1 MVSSD
6 IDVLLQSRRRRDL
19 KLKAPIHNS
28 DAASISQRQSRSR
41 TNSTSANTVALM
53 RQVLD
58 LQDDYDFSIVLSQAE
73 KLKPGIIEWVT
84 VYLQSRLPPISQGL

>member
-1 MVSSD
+1 MIFSD
-6 IDVLLQSRRRRDL
+6 IDVLLQSRRRRDM
-19 KLKAPIHNS
+19 KMKASIHNS
-28 DAASISQRQSRSR
+28 DAANISQNKSRSR

-84 VYLQSRLPPISQGL
+84 VYLQSRLLPTSQGL